1 MLPGMGPAGCGAG
14 LACLAEKPS
23 YAQNDLLGIKLA
35 GRGAWEMALGRES
48 LYFLEELASG
58 PGT

>member
-1 MLPGMGPAGCGAG
+1 MGPAGCGAG

-23 YAQNDLLGIKLA
+23 YAQNSLLGMTLA
-35 GRGAWEMALGRES
+35 GRGAWGMALGRES
-48 LYFLEELASG
+48 LYFLKELASG